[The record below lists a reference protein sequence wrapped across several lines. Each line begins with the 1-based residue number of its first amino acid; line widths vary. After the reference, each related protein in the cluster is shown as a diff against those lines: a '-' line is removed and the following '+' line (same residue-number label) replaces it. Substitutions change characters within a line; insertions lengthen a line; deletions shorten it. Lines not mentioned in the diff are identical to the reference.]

1 MFENLSQTSRNA
13 TAFLRRKL
21 INKNKKLEFLVFL
34 KKKKK
39 TVKVST
45 LQFPLGNLQ
54 LQYNQ

>member
-13 TAFLRRKL
+13 SAFLSRKL

-34 KKKKK
+34 KKKK

-45 LQFPLGNLQ
+45 LQFPFGNLQ